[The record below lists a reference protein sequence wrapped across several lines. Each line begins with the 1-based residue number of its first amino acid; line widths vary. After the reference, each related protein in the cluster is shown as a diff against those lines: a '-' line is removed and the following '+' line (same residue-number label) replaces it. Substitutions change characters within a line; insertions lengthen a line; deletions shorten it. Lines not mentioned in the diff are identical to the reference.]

1 VKDVVWYICII
12 PFSVWWY
19 KLVNDMKYFLFFAC
33 LICLKLIVAQ
43 DSISVLFIGNSY
55 VQSNNLPLLVQNL
68 ATSLG
73 DNVTTDSKVNGGFTF
88 LNHTNDVV
96 TQQKIDAL
104 PWDFVVLQGQ
114 SQEPSFP
121 TSQVNTSTLPAAI
134 RLADS
139 VYASNFCSQV
149 VYFMTWGR
157 ENGDPQW
164 DSIQTFD
171 KMNGRLR
178 QAYMRIRDSAQASV
192 APVGVAWK
200 FVRDM
205 YPTIQLYVSD
215 GSHPS
220 LAGSYLSACT
230 FYASLFRKS
239 PVGASFTAGLDPLVA
254 EILQQAASLVV
265 LDSLDNWKLRSKDK
279 IAIAQFTAEIN
290 GSSVQLLNSSWRS
303 TSFSWDFGDGNQ
315 SFLEHPVHTFGLAGN
330 YQVHLQALNECGQ
343 DSHSELLQIETVNNL
358 DTENQRPRITWNG
371 SGRYTIVGL
380 EMDVIL
386 WMHVFDSA
394 GKKLPSN
401 VIEQHAEETRIDITS
416 YPPGIYFLRYS
427 NAIETDAIKLIHF

>member
-200 FVRDM
+200 FVRDL

-315 SFLEHPVHTFGLAGN
+315 SFLKHPVHTFGLAGN

-386 WMHVFDSA
+386 SMHVFDSA

>member
-315 SFLEHPVHTFGLAGN
+315 SFLKHPVHTFGLAGN

-386 WMHVFDSA
+386 SMHVFDSA

>member
-1 VKDVVWYICII
+1 
-12 PFSVWWY
+12 
-19 KLVNDMKYFLFFAC
+19 M
-33 LICLKLIVAQ
+33 AQ

-200 FVRDM
+200 FVRDL

-315 SFLEHPVHTFGLAGN
+315 SFLKHPVHTFGLAGN

-386 WMHVFDSA
+386 SMHVFDSA

>member
-1 VKDVVWYICII
+1 
-12 PFSVWWY
+12 
-19 KLVNDMKYFLFFAC
+19 M
-33 LICLKLIVAQ
+33 AQ

-315 SFLEHPVHTFGLAGN
+315 SFLKHPVHTFGLAGN

-386 WMHVFDSA
+386 SMHVFDSA

>member
-1 VKDVVWYICII
+1 
-12 PFSVWWY
+12 
-19 KLVNDMKYFLFFAC
+19 
-33 LICLKLIVAQ
+33 
-43 DSISVLFIGNSY
+43 
-55 VQSNNLPLLVQNL
+55 
-68 ATSLG
+68 
-73 DNVTTDSKVNGGFTF
+73 
-88 LNHTNDVV
+88 
-96 TQQKIDAL
+96 
-104 PWDFVVLQGQ
+104 
-114 SQEPSFP
+114 
-121 TSQVNTSTLPAAI
+121 
-134 RLADS
+134 
-139 VYASNFCSQV
+139 
-149 VYFMTWGR
+149 
-157 ENGDPQW
+157 
-164 DSIQTFD
+164 
-171 KMNGRLR
+171 
-178 QAYMRIRDSAQASV
+178 
-192 APVGVAWK
+192 
-200 FVRDM
+200 M

-315 SFLEHPVHTFGLAGN
+315 SFLKHPVHTFGLAGN

-386 WMHVFDSA
+386 SMHVFDSA